1 MWACGGKR
9 GKSAISGAGERE
21 EGDGQMANDFIVK
34 ISGRHAADSEERG
47 EEGRFHNDL
56 PPR

>member
-1 MWACGGKR
+1 MLCGRAGGKR

-34 ISGRHAADSEERG
+34 ISGRHADSEEG
-47 EEGRFHNDL
+47 KGGREVSQ
-56 PPR
+56 